1 MGAPSRTEERGRAAR
16 HRRTGEPLIRR
27 RDRTAE
33 RPRRRLPF
41 PAPPPSALIGIAV
54 LVLIGAGVIHLSGAG
69 SAVPREEDAG
79 APIAEA
85 PVAEFEDS
93 GAEGAGGGDGAASP
107 APPADADGAAEA
119 DAREDAA
126 TAGSTAEGS
135 AELVVHVSGAV
146 AAPGVVRL
154 APGSRVDDALRAAGG
169 ANGEADLA
177 AVNLARPV
185 IDGEQ
190 IHVPVPG
197 EEPPA
202 AQAPAASAPGD
213 GAAGG
218 SADAHGGGSGAGGAI
233 DLNTASAA
241 ELEGLPGVGPAIAQR
256 IIDHREQNGP
266 FESVDQLQEVSGI
279 GPATLEKLRD
289 RATV

>member
-1 MGAPSRTEERGRAAR
+1 
-16 HRRTGEPLIRR
+16 
-27 RDRTAE
+27 
-33 RPRRRLPF
+33 
-41 PAPPPSALIGIAV
+41 
-54 LVLIGAGVIHLSGAG
+54 
-69 SAVPREEDAG
+69 
-79 APIAEA
+79 
-85 PVAEFEDS
+85 
-93 GAEGAGGGDGAASP
+93 
-107 APPADADGAAEA
+107 
-119 DAREDAA
+119 
-126 TAGSTAEGS
+126 
-135 AELVVHVSGAV
+135 
-146 AAPGVVRL
+146 
-154 APGSRVDDALRAAGG
+154 
-169 ANGEADLA
+169 
-177 AVNLARPV
+177 V